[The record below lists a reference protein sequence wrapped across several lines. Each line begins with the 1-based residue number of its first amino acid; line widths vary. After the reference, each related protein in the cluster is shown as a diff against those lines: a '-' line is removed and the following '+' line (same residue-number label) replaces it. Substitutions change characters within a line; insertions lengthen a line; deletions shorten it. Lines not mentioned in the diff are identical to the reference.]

1 MIRMV
6 FDAEG
11 LKRRRESLG
20 LTQDDL
26 SSGMGISTSSLRPY
40 ELGYRK
46 PSMENLEKMAKYL
59 GIEGCE
65 LYRLEVDNKADIYW
79 LLHEVDSI

>member
-1 MIRMV
+1 MIRIV

-11 LKRRRESLG
+11 LKRRRKSLG
-20 LTQDDL
+20 LTQGDL
-26 SSGMGISTSSLRPY
+26 SSAMGISVSALRSY

-46 PSMENLEKMAKYL
+46 PGRGHLEKMAKYL

-65 LYRLEVDNKADIYW
+65 LCRLEADNAADICW
-79 LLHEVDSI
+79 LMHEADHI